1 MVIDTS
7 AVIAFLRDEPEA
19 AAIERAI
26 AAAPTVRIS
35 AITAFECRIVALRQF
50 GQAMLDGFE
59 VLLAKAGARIDPFDS
74 DQAALAFEAY
84 RRFGKGSGHPA
95 QLNIGDCAAYALAQ
109 SSGLPLLFVGG
120 DFSRTDIASALA
132 PGK

>member
-26 AAAPTVRIS
+26 AAAHTVRMS

-120 DFSRTDIASALA
+120 DFSQTDVASALA